1 MTEPSPGPA
10 AETYRDQVADIM
22 DSRAADVPYPPGAP
36 ELTIVNRRLAT
47 STADLNEAEI
57 VQLRACW
64 AMDGMDLADALSDPE
79 CSVEAAEVVDAS
91 GTLRFRLYG
100 WNFGVGWLFPP
111 EGLDVVACGFQ
122 HDIEH
127 WSLAQRDL
135 FAGMDRAMRAGDHGF
150 RQPLFFCW
158 ADDSCWE
165 EIAGA
170 EPHSCQSEPYIR
182 QKFGLPGA

>member
-36 ELTIVNRRLAT
+36 ELTVVNRRLAT

-57 VQLRACW
+57 VQLRACC
-64 AMDGMDLADALSDPE
+64 ADGTLEDTLADPE
-79 CSVEAAEVVDAS
+79 LQVEAAEVVDGS
-91 GTLRFRLYG
+91 GAVRYRLYG
-100 WNFGVGWLFPP
+100 WNYGCGWLFPP
-111 EGLDVVACGFQ
+111 DGLDVVAFAAQ
-122 HDIEH
+122 HDLEH

-135 FAGMDRAMRAGDHGF
+135 FAGMDRALRAGGHGF

-165 EIAGA
+165 KIADA
-170 EPHSCQSEPYIR
+170 APHSVQSEPYLR
-182 QKFGLPGA
+182 RLFGLAGA